1 MVSKTNTSASFRSTV
16 SYLTGRK
23 KEHELVLS
31 YGVRADRTGMVQ
43 DFELQASMNPR
54 IKQAVFHCSLSHHP
68 DDSFRIY
75 GKESDILLSW
85 LDGMKQKKGVDFA
98 KTQFAIIKHKDR
110 AHVHYHL
117 VANMVG
123 NDGKRF
129 NIDYIGLK
137 AKDIS
142 KEITRQYE
150 LTPAISKEQR
160 AILEAEKEVELSLPK
175 KDIENSQDN
184 HMDRGGYRL

>member
-1 MVSKTNTSASFRSTV
+1 
-16 SYLTGRK
+16 
-23 KEHELVLS
+23 
-31 YGVRADRTGMVQ
+31 MVQ

-54 IKQAVFHCSLSHHP
+54 IRQAVFHCSLSHHP

-85 LDGMKQKKGVDFA
+85 LAGMKQKKGIDFA

-150 LTPAISKEQR
+150 LTPAISKERR
-160 AILEAEKEVELSLPK
+160 AALEAEKEVELSLPN

-184 HMDRGGYRL
+184 HLDRGGYRL

>member
-1 MVSKTNTSASFRSTV
+1 
-16 SYLTGRK
+16 
-23 KEHELVLS
+23 
-31 YGVRADRTGMVQ
+31 
-43 DFELQASMNPR
+43 
-54 IKQAVFHCSLSHHP
+54 
-68 DDSFRIY
+68 
-75 GKESDILLSW
+75 
-85 LDGMKQKKGVDFA
+85 MKQKKGVDVA

-160 AILEAEKEVELSLPK
+160 AILEAEKEVEHSLPK

>member
-1 MVSKTNTSASFRSTV
+1 
-16 SYLTGRK
+16 
-23 KEHELVLS
+23 
-31 YGVRADRTGMVQ
+31 MVQ

-68 DDSFRIY
+68 DDTFRIA
-75 GKESDILLSW
+75 GKESDILISW
-85 LDGMKQKKGVDFA
+85 LNGMKQKKGIDFA

-142 KEITRQYE
+142 KEVTRQFE
-150 LTPAISKEQR
+150 LTPAINMERR
-160 AILEAEKEVELSLPK
+160 AALETEKEEKLSLAK
-175 KDIENSQDN
+175 NDIENNQDN
-184 HMDRGGYRL
+184 NMDRGGYRL